1 MAKSIAVLVVI
12 AILIGV
18 WSVTTYSYVS
28 GIVESFTQR
37 LDKLTENPDK
47 AEIKDIN
54 KDWEKHKRRLMYIM
68 NHRDVEQVSE
78 ALLRGEKELLSGR
91 EDMALKEISVARF
104 YLKELTEREKFSL
117 ENLL

>member
-1 MAKSIAVLVVI
+1 MAKSVAVLVVI
-12 AILIGV
+12 ALLIGI
-18 WSVTTYSYVS
+18 WSVTTYSYVDKT
-28 GIVESFTQR
+28 VDTFAER
-37 LDKLTENPDK
+37 LDKIAQAPDK
-47 AEIKDIN
+47 NEIKDIN

-91 EDMALKEISVARF
+91 VDMALKEISVAKF